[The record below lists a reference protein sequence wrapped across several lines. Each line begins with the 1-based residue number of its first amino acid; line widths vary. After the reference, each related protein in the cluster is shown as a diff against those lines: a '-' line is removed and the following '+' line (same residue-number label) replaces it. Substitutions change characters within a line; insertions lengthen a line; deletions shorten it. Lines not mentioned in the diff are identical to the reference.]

1 MPRGMNRPI
10 IMFPK
15 AASSSQNYMRNPCEV
30 NSFLSLR
37 VHRVQKTGELSQN
50 CTSTFVEKIQ
60 FRQASRTSPFVVNF
74 EQTSIV
80 ASASF
85 LHNFGALQH
94 VPIKTVSRM
103 ILLMTFALHYTFL
116 QQADVYSRCM
126 RVVLC

>member
-1 MPRGMNRPI
+1 
-10 IMFPK
+10 
-15 AASSSQNYMRNPCEV
+15 MRNPCEV
-30 NSFLSLR
+30 NSFLSLH

-85 LHNFGALQH
+85 AQFCGFGALRH
-94 VPIKTVSRM
+94 VPIKTISRM
-103 ILLMTFALHYTFL
+103 IFLMTFALHYKFL

-126 RVVLC
+126 CLVLTPPRAL